1 MLPYFFNAMKL
12 GATLSV
18 IGTVVA
24 GYFGGQRAALGV
36 WILNQVVLF
45 KFPPAWAGIL
55 VACLIG
61 IGFYVVIV
69 ALERITI
76 PWHASMRAEG

>member
-1 MLPYFFNAMKL
+1 MTSYGASQAAIFRKLRVPNMLPYFFNAMKL

-36 WILNQVVLF
+36 WILNQVILF
-45 KFPPAWAGIL
+45 NSRPHGRESWLPA
-55 VACLIG
+55 
-61 IGFYVVIV
+61 
-69 ALERITI
+69 
-76 PWHASMRAEG
+76 